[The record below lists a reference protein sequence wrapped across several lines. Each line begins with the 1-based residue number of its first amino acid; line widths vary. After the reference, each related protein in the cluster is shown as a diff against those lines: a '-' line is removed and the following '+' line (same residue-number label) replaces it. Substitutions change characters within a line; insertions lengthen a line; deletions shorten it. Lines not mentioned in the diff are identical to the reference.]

1 MVNMASKELSNVV
14 IKIFENTGIADG
26 GKFSDKWDS
35 DDNYILRHIF
45 IKADGAKTTKSTIT
59 IRIRNEAITKDKA
72 LCNTF
77 GTNAEDALLLNI
89 RLNRSDTFEYEG
101 TNAEGATKDFT
112 VELVME
118 KVG

>member
-1 MVNMASKELSNVV
+1 MLTMTSKELSNPI

-26 GKFSDKWDS
+26 GKFSDEWES
-35 DDNYILRHIF
+35 DDNYIIRHIF

-59 IRIRNEAITKDKA
+59 IRIRNEAITRDKA

-101 TNAEGATKDFT
+101 VNKEGATKDFT

-118 KVG
+118 KLS